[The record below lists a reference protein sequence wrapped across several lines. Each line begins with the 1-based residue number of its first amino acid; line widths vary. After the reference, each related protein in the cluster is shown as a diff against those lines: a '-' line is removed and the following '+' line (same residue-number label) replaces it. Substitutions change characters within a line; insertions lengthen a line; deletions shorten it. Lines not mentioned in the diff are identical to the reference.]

1 LKLRCTKGSRAA
13 GTPLKT
19 MNTNHNSDTPD
30 GEPEASPTAS
40 KNLKD
45 SGIKRLFW
53 STLLLAAGLALFLS
67 AGFWQLDRAA
77 QKRAFIT
84 SFNDATQTPALSA
97 PVDTNAGEMLYRRFS
112 LRGNYL
118 PQRQVLLDNMVSE
131 GEVGYQVLTPFKLD
145 TELGGQVLLV
155 NRGWAKGTADRL
167 QLPNVDVANNARE
180 VRGRLAYLPAPGIR
194 LDAPLPDVTSIK
206 WPLPMTWPTTAQIS
220 TLLQKPLLEWQL
232 LLDDDQPDGYRRN
245 WQPEI
250 MRPETH
256 LGYAVQWFSFAA
268 LALIIYTLLHFRSAR
283 KRRETN
289 T

>member
-1 LKLRCTKGSRAA
+1 MRNVRLLAIRLRFPGLSLTRKNRPEPQAGNDGEQHHHNQKFNQHLKLHCTKGSRAA

-19 MNTNHNSDTPD
+19 MNTNHNSDTTD

-45 SGIKRLFW
+45 SGINRLFW

-84 SFNDATQTPALSA
+84 SFNDATQIPALSA

-118 PQRQVLLDNMVSE
+118 PERQVLLDNMVSE

-155 NRGWAKGTADRL
+155 NRAGQKAL
-167 QLPNVDVANNARE
+167 QIGCNCRMSTSPITRVMCVDDWPTCP
-180 VRGRLAYLPAPGIR
+180 LPAFGWTHR
-194 LDAPLPDVTSIK
+194 C
-206 WPLPMTWPTTAQIS
+206 PT
-220 TLLQKPLLEWQL
+220 
-232 LLDDDQPDGYRRN
+232 
-245 WQPEI
+245 
-250 MRPETH
+250 
-256 LGYAVQWFSFAA
+256 
-268 LALIIYTLLHFRSAR
+268 
-283 KRRETN
+283 
-289 T
+289 